1 MRALPQDRMFQEQ
14 AKALRRFN
22 RFYTARLGLLQE
34 SHLDSNLSLSEARIL
49 YEIAQNPATTAAA
62 LRKTLAL
69 DAGYMSRML
78 SSFEKR
84 RLIQRKPSKQDAR
97 ELLLKLTPAGKRIAT
112 KLDSQSSREMS
123 LLLESL
129 PPQKRETLVHALTT
143 AHEILSAP
151 TIVKATTIEAAD
163 AKLLLNE
170 YYDAIN
176 VIQRDTQKS
185 IQSFLSDPAAGLW
198 IAYVD
203 GTPAGCVV
211 LKPLPNIPSASEC
224 KRLYVRSEFRR
235 RGIAEALLDAMEAHA
250 RKLSLTWVY
259 LDSKD
264 DLPVAIA
271 LYKRRGYEPCARYN
285 DNPQATIFLRKRL
298 TRK

>member
-1 MRALPQDRMFQEQ
+1 MRAPPQDRMLQEQ

-78 SSFEKR
+78 CSFEKR

>member
-1 MRALPQDRMFQEQ
+1 MRALPQDRTLQEQ

-78 SSFEKR
+78 SSFEKQ
-84 RLIQRKPSKQDAR
+84 RLIQRKPSRQDAR
-97 ELLLKLTPAGKRIAT
+97 ELLLTLTPAGKRIAT

-151 TIVKATTIEAAD
+151 IIVKATTAEAAD

-170 YYDAIN
+170 YYNAIN

-198 IAYVD
+198 LAYVD

>member
-1 MRALPQDRMFQEQ
+1 MRALPQDRTLQEQ

>member
-1 MRALPQDRMFQEQ
+1 MRALPQDRMLQEQ

-78 SSFEKR
+78 CSFEKR

-176 VIQRDTQKS
+176 VVQRDTQKS

>member
-176 VIQRDTQKS
+176 VVQRDTQKS

>member
-1 MRALPQDRMFQEQ
+1 MRALPQDRTLQEQ

-176 VIQRDTQKS
+176 VVQRDTQKS

>member
-1 MRALPQDRMFQEQ
+1 MRALPQDRTLQEQ

-78 SSFEKR
+78 CSFEKR